1 MGQMGDQD
9 SDNVSNL
16 QNSIDI
22 QNKEKKHKCN
32 YSNCDAVFLQPSR
45 LKRHI
50 RLHTGE
56 VTIMSMKMILLC
68 DFITSMLTTYDFVR

>member
-9 SDNVSNL
+9 SDNVASNL
-16 QNSIDI
+16 QNGHDI

-68 DFITSMLTTYDFVR
+68 STLMLTTYDFVR